1 MDIFFE
7 NIRFKLQSGCDN
19 IDEKLIYEL
28 FGGNELSED
37 YLTLLENYQMTK
49 EDGILI
55 RDETI
60 EFVSPLNRYG
70 TYKDYE
76 MMMTIDEFRR
86 RFSDRF
92 KKIHNNEMD
101 LDVLNQYKPNKLYWQ
116 ITNDRK
122 KTKQLLTHYT
132 GEDFL
137 NDIFLK
143 DSVRYNLLG
152 QYINMCS
159 ILCNT
164 PSKEF
169 VGRDVRQCCLLKF
182 EELNLLDK
190 IEEKHPQSMKD
201 AVRCLIS
208 NLSLKELDEVYENSM
223 GIYKGINHFFF
234 GVWIRNNFGLNQKVN
249 SRLVYE
255 CYTSKHN
262 DDSIRKKGPLWMAD
276 AASPIIEKEL
286 WDELHK
292 NYDKIK
298 KQKLAEKIDKENKL

>member
-1 MDIFFE
+1 MNEEII
-7 NIRFKLQSGCDN
+7 N
-19 IDEKLIYEL
+19 EL
-28 FGGNELSED
+28 FGTEKLSDD
-37 YLTLLENYQMTK
+37 YLKLLKDYQMTE
-49 EDGILI
+49 EDGISI

-60 EFVSPLNRYG
+60 EFVSPLNRYNN
-70 TYKDYE
+70 YEDYE
-76 MMMTIDEFRR
+76 MMLFTIDEFRE
-86 RFSDRF
+86 RFSKRF
-92 KKIHNNEMD
+92 EKIHNREIN
-101 LDVLNQYKPNKLYWQ
+101 LDILNRFKPNKLYWQ
-116 ITNDRK
+116 ITNDRE
-122 KTKQLLTHYT
+122 KTRQILEPYT
-132 GEDFL
+132 GEDFV

-143 DSVRYNLLG
+143 DLVKYNLLG
-152 QYINMCS
+152 QYINMCG

-169 VGRDVRQCCLLKF
+169 IDQDVRQCCLLKF

-190 IEEKHPQSMKD
+190 IEEKHPKSMKD
-201 AVRCLIS
+201 AVRYLIS
-208 NLSLKELDEVYENSM
+208 NLSLEELDEVYEKSR
-223 GIYKGINHFFF
+223 GIYKGINHFYF

-262 DDSIRKKGPLWMAD
+262 DDSICKKGPLWMAD

-298 KQKLAEKIDKENKL
+298 KQKLMGKID

>member
-1 MDIFFE
+1 MITW
-7 NIRFKLQSGCDN
+7 I
-19 IDEKLIYEL
+19 KLIYEL
-28 FGGNELSED
+28 FGGNELSDD
-37 YLTLLENYQMTK
+37 YLTLLENYHMTK

-60 EFVSPLNRYG
+60 KFVSPLNRKGNYE
-70 TYKDYE
+70 DYE
-76 MMMTIDEFRR
+76 MMMITIDEFRR

-92 KKIHNNEMD
+92 KKIHNNEID

-116 ITNDRK
+116 ITNDQK
-122 KTKQLLTHYT
+122 KTKQLLTPYT

-137 NDIFLK
+137 KDIFLK
-143 DSVRYNLLG
+143 DLVKYNLLG

-159 ILCNT
+159 ILYNT

-169 VGRDVRQCCLLKF
+169 VGQDVRQCCLLKF
-182 EELNLLDK
+182 EEMNLLDK
-190 IEEKHPQSMKD
+190 IEEKHPQSMKE

-208 NLSLKELDEVYENSM
+208 NLSLEELDEIYEKGKEM
-223 GIYKGINHFFF
+223 YKGIDHFFF
-234 GVWIRNNFGLNQKVN
+234 GMEIRNKFGLNQRVN

-255 CYTSKHN
+255 CYTSNHN
-262 DDSIRKKGPLWMAD
+262 DDSICKEGPLWMAD

-286 WDELHK
+286 CEEINK

-298 KQKLAEKIDKENKL
+298 KQKLAEKNDKENTI

>member
-1 MDIFFE
+1 MNEEII
-7 NIRFKLQSGCDN
+7 N
-19 IDEKLIYEL
+19 EL
-28 FGGNELSED
+28 FGTEKLSDD
-37 YLTLLENYQMTK
+37 YLKLLKDYQMTE
-49 EDGILI
+49 EDGISI

-60 EFVSPLNRYG
+60 EFVSPLNRYNN
-70 TYKDYE
+70 YEDYE
-76 MMMTIDEFRR
+76 MMLFTIDEFRE
-86 RFSDRF
+86 RFSKRF
-92 KKIHNNEMD
+92 EKIHNREIN
-101 LDVLNQYKPNKLYWQ
+101 LDILNRFKPNKLYWQ
-116 ITNDRK
+116 ITNDRE
-122 KTKQLLTHYT
+122 KTRQILEPYT
-132 GEDFL
+132 GEDFV

-143 DSVRYNLLG
+143 DLVKYNLLG
-152 QYINMCS
+152 QYINMCG

-169 VGRDVRQCCLLKF
+169 IDQDVRQCCLLKF

-190 IEEKHPQSMKD
+190 IEEKHPKSMKD
-201 AVRCLIS
+201 AVRYLIS
-208 NLSLKELDEVYENSM
+208 NLSLEELDEVYENSR
-223 GIYKGINHFFF
+223 GIYKGINHFYF

-262 DDSIRKKGPLWMAD
+262 DDSICKKGPLWMAD

-298 KQKLAEKIDKENKL
+298 KQKLMGKID

>member
-1 MDIFFE
+1 M
-7 NIRFKLQSGCDN
+7 
-19 IDEKLIYEL
+19 DEKLIYEL
-28 FGGNELSED
+28 FGGNELSDD
-37 YLTLLENYQMTK
+37 YLTLLENYHMTK

-70 TYKDYE
+70 TYEDYE
-76 MMMTIDEFRR
+76 MMMITIDEFRR

-92 KKIHNNEMD
+92 KKIHNNEID

-116 ITNDRK
+116 ITNNQK

-143 DSVRYNLLG
+143 DLVKYNLLG
-152 QYINMCS
+152 HYSEMCS
-159 ILCNT
+159 ILYNT
-164 PSKEF
+164 PSEEF
-169 VGRDVRQCCLLKF
+169 IGKDVRRCCLLKF
-182 EELNLLDK
+182 KKMNLLDK

-201 AVRCLIS
+201 AVRCLIN
-208 NLSLKELDEVYENSM
+208 NLSLEELDEVYENSM

-234 GVWIRNNFGLNQKVN
+234 GMWIRNNFGLNEKVN

-262 DDSIRKKGPLWMAD
+262 DDSICKKGPLWMAD
-276 AASPIIEKEL
+276 SASPIIEKEL

-292 NYDKIK
+292 NYDKIR
-298 KQKLAEKIDKENKL
+298 KQKLTEKIDKEKYAGEDHIHLK

>member
-1 MDIFFE
+1 M
-7 NIRFKLQSGCDN
+7 
-19 IDEKLIYEL
+19 DEKLIYKL
-28 FGGNELSED
+28 FGGSELSDD
-37 YLTLLENYQMTK
+37 YLTLLKNYQMT
-49 EDGILI
+49 EDDGITI

-60 EFVSPLNRYG
+60 EFVSSLNRYNN
-70 TYKDYE
+70 YEDYE
-76 MMMTIDEFRR
+76 MMLFTIDEFRKCFSK
-86 RFSDRF
+86 RFE
-92 KKIHNNEMD
+92 KIHNREIN
-101 LDVLNQYKPNKLYWQ
+101 LDTLNQYKPNKLYWQ
-116 ITNDRK
+116 ITNDRE
-122 KTKQLLTHYT
+122 KTRQILEPYT
-132 GEDFL
+132 GKDFV

-143 DSVRYNLLG
+143 DLVKYNLLG
-152 QYINMCS
+152 QYINMCG

-169 VGRDVRQCCLLKF
+169 IDQDVRQRCLLKF

-223 GIYKGINHFFF
+223 GIYKGINHFYF

-255 CYTSKHN
+255 CYTSKYN
-262 DDSIRKKGPLWMAD
+262 DDSICKKGPLWMAD
-276 AASPIIEKEL
+276 TASPIIEKEL

-298 KQKLAEKIDKENKL
+298 KQKLAEKIDKENPCY